1 MITSHKHEGGF
12 TIIEA
17 LIAFLLLTI
26 GLLGASLFHSTLLS
40 ESSETKARLEATQIA
55 EVQVEKARAAV
66 AELITSANLLTTVS
80 SAVDSSISTAS
91 NNYTVGVS
99 LANASLDDL
108 VVLELTV
115 DWEGNTDAPLV
126 FSSYISW
133 SKEDYEDEAGV
144 DLGSAT
150 SGYEGDIPI
159 PTGTLTA
166 IPRVELKTEVIADGI
181 DTLEADGGS
190 KLRDVGNDLVVYRDG
205 DEVKVAIKLD
215 GNTFVQLA
223 TLSEDTNEILTI
235 SGRIYGYP
243 FESSKF
249 VSDQFGTVFGVEK
262 DVTCPS
268 GWIEID
274 GFCFEDQ
281 IIDLR
286 ATAGAN
292 CVITDWRND
301 TSNPTTGG
309 LWGDYLCVAG
319 TGWNGGLKPFFR
331 EFDQGT
337 AKNLEIGTSNGG
349 KALVC
354 GPSIRNY
361 RYYIVEV
368 TEDNFDSLSTDGS
381 ENPTTAITNASAK
394 IAGQA
399 GLVRFTDDASDI
411 DTWPERVLWTDYF
424 WHNPDYVVSPASV
437 SADLELA
444 VIGSSKA
451 KDGYKAPSV
460 VSGAPYSIQYP
471 GDVARQNFVIADF
484 GTNKDCTD
492 ILKNFVSQI
501 EASGNFDNFDDYGS
515 DWADHFELAAG
526 NEGAPLFLDH
536 SYYYERGM
544 PGFEGLESSVEYG
557 YVPSGASPTYEV
569 SDYNEYSGIYKNG
582 GSIILGYALK
592 TSEISGYIYIPES
605 ASYGIED
612 FVLVGDPNPLNS
624 LICEK
629 SAIASSGAPAG
640 YLKYEYTCGIPTNW
654 KGNIFVYPDLD
665 NVGTRP
671 APGSEADVI
680 ACSTANDRVGVT
692 ATVPDY
698 PSFAVDSGDFDT
710 DDGWSKDKIELA
722 FSNYYS
728 ASSGLGFS
736 GAQAAAAIDF
746 LPLFIHN
753 YETAVST
760 SQRSVNF
767 AFKESAGSCPSY

>member
-1 MITSHKHEGGF
+1 MIAGHKPEGGF

-40 ESSETKARLEATQIA
+40 ENSDTKARLEATQIA

-66 AELITSANLLTTVS
+66 ADLITSANLLTAVS
-80 SAVDSSISTAS
+80 GAIDSSVPTTL
-91 NNYTVGVS
+91 NTYTIGVS

-115 DWEGNTDAPLV
+115 DWDGNSGEPLS

-133 SKEDYEDEAGV
+133 SKEDFENESGV

-150 SGYEGDIPI
+150 SGYEGNIPI

-166 IPRVELKTEVIADGI
+166 IPRVELKTTVNGADGI
-181 DTLEADGGS
+181 DIEGTD
-190 KLRDVGNDLVVYRDG
+190 KIRDVGNDLVVYRDG
-205 DEVKVAIKLD
+205 EDAKVAIKLD
-215 GNTFVQLA
+215 SNTYVQLA
-223 TLSEDTNEILTI
+223 TLSEDTNEILSIT
-235 SGRIYGYP
+235 GRIYGYP
-243 FESSKF
+243 FEASKF
-249 VSDQFGTVFGVEK
+249 VSDQFGTVYGVEK
-262 DVTCPS
+262 DVSCS
-268 GWIEID
+268 AGWIEIND
-274 GFCFEDQ
+274 YCFEDR

-301 TSNPTTGG
+301 STNPATGG

-337 AKNLEIGTSNGG
+337 AKNLEIGTSSGG

-368 TEDNFDSLSTDGS
+368 TEDNFESLSTDGS
-381 ENPTTAITNASAK
+381 VNPTTAISDAAAS

-399 GLVRFTDDASDI
+399 GLVRFTDDANDI
-411 DTWPERVLWTDYF
+411 ETWPERVLWTDYF

-444 VIGSSKA
+444 TIGSSIA
-451 KDGYKAPSV
+451 KDGYKSPGV
-460 VSGAPYSIQYP
+460 VSGSEYSIQYP

-492 ILKNFVSQI
+492 VLEGFVSKI
-501 EASGNFDNFDDYGS
+501 EASGNSNNFDDYGS
-515 DWADHFELAAG
+515 DWTDHFELAAG
-526 NEGAPLFLDH
+526 TEGAPLFLDH
-536 SYYYERGM
+536 TYYYARGM
-544 PGFEGLESSVEYG
+544 PGFEGVKSSVEYG
-557 YVPSGASPTYEV
+557 YVPSGASPTYVV
-569 SDYNEYSGIYKNG
+569 SDYNDYSGIYKDG

-592 TSEISGYIYIPES
+592 TSEISGEIYIPDS
-605 ASYGIED
+605 ASYDIED
-612 FVLVGDPNPLNS
+612 FILVGDPNPLNS
-624 LICEK
+624 LVCEK
-629 SAIASSGAPAG
+629 SLSATSGAPPG

-654 KGNIFVYPDLD
+654 KGNIFVYPDL
-665 NVGTRP
+665 NTVGTRP
-671 APGSEADVI
+671 ALGVEADVI

-692 ATVPDY
+692 ATVPNY
-698 PSFAVDSGDFDT
+698 PTFAVDSEDFDSE
-710 DDGWSKDKIELA
+710 DAWSKSKIQLA
-722 FSNYYS
+722 FSNFYS
-728 ASSGLGFS
+728 AATGLNLSGVQEAS
-736 GAQAAAAIDF
+736 EIDF
-746 LPLFIHN
+746 RPLFIHN
-753 YETAVST
+753 YESAVST
-760 SQRSVNF
+760 SQRRVNF
-767 AFKESAGSCPSY
+767 AFKEGAGSCPSY

>member
-1 MITSHKHEGGF
+1 MFYNSRERGF
-12 TIIEA
+12 TLVEA

-40 ESSETKARLEATQIA
+40 ENSDTKARLEATQIA
-55 EVQVEKARAAV
+55 EVQVEKVRAAV
-66 AELITSANLLTTVS
+66 ADLITSANLLTTVS
-80 SAVDSSISTAS
+80 GAIDSSVSTS
-91 NNYTVGVS
+91 LNNYSVGVS
-99 LANASLDDL
+99 LASSSLNGL
-108 VVLELTV
+108 VVMDLTV
-115 DWEGNTDAPLV
+115 DWDGNIGDPLS

-133 SKEDYEDEAGV
+133 SKEDFEDESGV

-150 SGYEGDIPI
+150 AAYEGEIPI

-181 DTLEADGGS
+181 DTLEADGGN
-190 KLRDVGNDLVVYRDG
+190 KLRDVGDDLVVYRDG
-205 DEVKVAIKLD
+205 DEAKVAIKLD
-215 GNTFVQLA
+215 DSTYVQLA

-235 SGRIYGYP
+235 SGRLYGYP
-243 FESSKF
+243 FENNKF
-249 VSDQFGTVFGVEK
+249 VSDEFGTVYGIEK
-262 DVTCPS
+262 DGSCSS

-274 GFCFEDQ
+274 GYCFEDE

-292 CVITDWRND
+292 CVITDWRNQ
-301 TSNPTTGG
+301 TSNPTGG
-309 LWGDYLCVAG
+309 LWADYLCVAG
-319 TGWNGGLKPFFR
+319 TGWNGGIKPFFR

-337 AKNLEIGTSNGG
+337 ANNLEIGTSNGG

-354 GPSIRNY
+354 GPSLRNY

-368 TEDNFDSLSTDGS
+368 TEDNFDHLSTDGS
-381 ENPTTAITNASAK
+381 ENPTTAITNASAT

-399 GLVRFTDDASDI
+399 GLVRFTDDPSDI
-411 DTWPERVLWTDYF
+411 ETWPERVLWADYF
-424 WHNPDYVVSPASV
+424 WHNPDYLVSPASV
-437 SADLELA
+437 SADLELLA
-444 VIGSSKA
+444 VGSSTA
-451 KDGYKAPSV
+451 KDGYKSPGL
-460 VSGAPYSIQYP
+460 VSGSEYSIQYP

-492 ILKNFVSQI
+492 ILEGFVSQI
-501 EASGNFDNFDDYGS
+501 EASGDFDNFDVYGS
-515 DWADHFELAAG
+515 DWTDHFELAAG

-536 SYYYERGM
+536 TYYYERGM
-544 PGFEGLESSVEYG
+544 PGFEGMKSSVEYG
-557 YVPSGASPTYEV
+557 YVPSVASPTYEV

-605 ASYGIED
+605 VSYGIED

-624 LICEK
+624 LVCEK
-629 SAIASSGAPAG
+629 SASATSGAPAG

-671 APGSEADVI
+671 ALGAEADVI
-680 ACSTANDRVGVT
+680 ACNTANDRVGVT

-698 PSFAVDSGDFDT
+698 PTFAVDSGDFDA
-710 DDGWSKDKIELA
+710 DDGWSKNKIELA
-722 FSNYYS
+722 FSNFYS
-728 ASSGLGFS
+728 ASSGLGLS
-736 GAQAAAAIDF
+736 GAQAANAIDF

-753 YETAVST
+753 YESAVST

-767 AFKESAGSCPSY
+767 AFQESAGSCPVY